1 MNDFDSSIFNN
12 GLFGID
18 VSRKAEGEAEIISE
32 KKIESEKTVLADRT
46 QTFSSPSVYRQA
58 ARGNEKTAD
67 FVFDKEPDF
76 DLSR

>member
-1 MNDFDSSIFNN
+1 MNNFDSSIFNN

-18 VSRKAEGEAEIISE
+18 VSRKAEGEAETVPE
-32 KKIESEKTVLADRT
+32 RKIESEKTVFADKT
-46 QTFSSPSVYRQA
+46 QTFSKPSVYRQA
-58 ARGNEKTAD
+58 ARGSEKTAD